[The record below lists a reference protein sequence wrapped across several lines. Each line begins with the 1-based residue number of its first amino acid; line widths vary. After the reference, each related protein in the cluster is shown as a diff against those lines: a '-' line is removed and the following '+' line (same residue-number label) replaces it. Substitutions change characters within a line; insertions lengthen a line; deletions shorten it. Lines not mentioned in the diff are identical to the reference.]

1 MEEEVVVDEKCR
13 RRKEENLKVYPVP
26 YTQMIHFDEEKN
38 ANEMTHT

>member
-26 YTQMIHFDEEKN
+26 YTHK
-38 ANEMTHT
+38 